1 MNIVNGEECDDDGS
15 EGNGVNEKIVMVTV
29 MMMVMMMM
37 MMMLM
42 MLMMVTRS

>member
-15 EGNGVNEKIVMVTV
+15 EGNGMNEKSVMVT
-29 MMMVMMMM
+29 VMMMM

-42 MLMMVTRS
+42 MVTRS